1 MLGSVCAGTG
11 VGCAATRD
19 VVQLRLNLRDPGQL
33 RLELFNQLGHLVLQR
48 HNRFG
53 VV

>member
-1 MLGSVCAGTG
+1 MLGSACAGNR
-11 VGCAATRD
+11 VGCVTTRD

-48 HNRFG
+48 RNRFG